1 LEWEEETASGSVLR
15 LEWELQLV
23 WESELELES
32 ESLELGLD
40 SASGTVSG
48 WARNCP

>member
-23 WESELELES
+23 WESELES